1 MPFRG
6 LDLTGGG
13 AGSASGSRNLLVNQR
28 SFLSISLICLS
39 VLPSTGTPSCARV
52 PSSRQPPVSLQKL
65 KHLRT
70 RVQGAGEPTAQ
81 HFVWNPGTT
90 GRPSLGS
97 VCWVQALPDL
107 AWLGFQG
114 SFLPLSSPQSPPGH
128 MYLPPTTTSRDL
140 PGHSQRTCSLTSPAR
155 PGSKMLF
162 PSASG

>member
-52 PSSRQPPVSLQKL
+52 PSSRPPPVSLQKL

-70 RVQGAGEPTAQ
+70 GVQGAGEPTAQ

-90 GRPSLGS
+90 GRPSLGP

-107 AWLGFQG
+107 AWISRL
-114 SFLPLSSPQSPPGH
+114 
-128 MYLPPTTTSRDL
+128 LPPTVFSSIPSRTHVPSPHHHL
-140 PGHSQRTCSLTSPAR
+140 PGPPRSFSDD
-155 PGSKMLF
+155 LF
-162 PSASG
+162 SDITGKTRL